1 MLKTSPH
8 QIFSHNSYPALDG
21 LCVKKYLSVV
31 SEVYCVSVRDII
43 DFVCP
48 KKTRVKRAQAGT
60 LARGYR
66 FIAQPTAEQEKLI
79 NRILGA
85 SRWVWNWGL
94 NLYLQHEKAQNK
106 KDQTGQSQTDQKS
119 GKASTSKARKTKHTP
134 LSYNVLSNQLTQ
146 LKKTFQPKMKNGVEV
161 HEKHWLNTIPDTVL
175 RQSLMDLGNTWKA
188 YEDGKNGKR
197 RDTPGKPKFKSRTA
211 GIDSA
216 TFQVD
221 ARVECKTSCINSTNN
236 SIKIPGIEQPHNV
249 LGFKRTENI
258 LGEISSF
265 VIAHK
270 NGQYY
275 ISLSMINI
283 AMDGLTASKYG
294 VKKESEIGVWENHK
308 FIDFPYDEYPICST
322 LNPKREG
329 LLAIDMAA
337 KWGGVAT
344 RDGKT
349 TYQLLSH
356 EQREKAT
363 QKETNT
369 IRFQRAQ
376 SRKIEAKYQEYGIK
390 REANGAWPKDAGKLL
405 AEKVAERNEKHKR
418 KRTKKILNDQSL
430 TVQEKRQKIANL
442 TNVFF
447 VKSQRQIAVEQRLSQ
462 KHTLKRNFLV
472 DAIHKAT
479 TQIVRE
485 NHTVVCETLNVK
497 AMLEDESKH
506 SGFKKSIA
514 NTCISEITRQ
524 LKYKAQWYGRN
535 IIFVSPWFA
544 SSQLC
549 STQGCTYQHRQ
560 LKLSDTHWTCPMC
573 QKLHER
579 NSNASF
585 NLWFQGW
592 HLLEEFFEQN
602 STKNLADGSFVKG
615 SQGVV
620 EKTVSIEEHKAWR
633 KATSKKSRKT
643 SPTVAR
649 FQKAV

>member
-1 MLKTSPH
+1 MR
-8 QIFSHNSYPALDG
+8 
-21 LCVKKYLSVV
+21 KYLALV
-31 SEVYCVSVRDII
+31 SENYCVSARDNVG
-43 DFVCP
+43 FVCP
-48 KKTRVKRAQAGT
+48 KKPRIKRAQAGT

-66 FIAQPTAEQEKLI
+66 CVAHLTLEQEKLI

-94 NLYLQHEKAQNK
+94 NLYLEYENAQTKSKQNST
-106 KDQTGQSQTDQKS
+106 TGQVP
-119 GKASTSKARKTKHTP
+119 GKTSKTKNIS
-134 LSYNVLSNQLTQ
+134 LSYNALSNQLTQ
-146 LKKTFQPKMKNGVEV
+146 LKKTLQTKMRDGVLVE
-161 HEKHWLNTIPDTVL
+161 EKHWLNTIPDTVL
-175 RQSLMDLGNTWKA
+175 RQSLMDLGNTWKS

-197 RDTPGKPKFKSRTA
+197 RDTPGKPKFKSKTNRN
-211 GIDSA
+211 DSA

-221 ARVECKTSCINSTNN
+221 ARVECKTSCIDSTNN
-236 SIKIPGIEQPHNV
+236 TIKIPGLEQPHNV
-249 LGFKRTENI
+249 LAFKRTENI

-265 VIAHK
+265 VISHK
-270 NGQYY
+270 NGTYY

-283 AMDGLTASKYG
+283 KPDDIFASK
-294 VKKESEIGVWENHK
+294 VQRTHTSNSAQDNTAVRK
-308 FIDFPYDEYPICST
+308 FVDFAYDEYPICST
-322 LNPKREG
+322 LNPNREG

-344 RDGKT
+344 TDGTT
-349 TYQLLSH
+349 TYQLISP
-356 EQREKAT
+356 EQRERAT

-369 IRFQRAQ
+369 IRFQRVQ
-376 SRKIEAKYQEYGIK
+376 SRKIDAQYQRYGIK

-405 AEKVAERNEKHKR
+405 AEKVQQRNDKHKR
-418 KRTKKILNDQSL
+418 KRAQKILKDQSL
-430 TVQEKRQKIANL
+430 TGQEKQQRIAQL
-442 TNVFF
+442 PNVFF
-447 VKSQRQIAVEQRLSQ
+447 PKSQRQVEVEQRLSH
-462 KHTLKRNFLV
+462 KHTLKRNYLV

-479 TQIVRE
+479 TQIIQQ

-497 AMLEDESKH
+497 AMLEDKEKH

-514 NTCISEITRQ
+514 NTCMSEITRQ
-524 LKYKAQWYGRN
+524 LKYKARWYGRN
-535 IIFVSPWFA
+535 MIFVSPWFA

-549 STQGCTYQHRQ
+549 STQGCTYQNKT

-573 QKLHER
+573 KKLHER

-615 SQGVV
+615 SHGVV
-620 EKTVSIEEHKAWR
+620 GKTVSVEEHKAWR
-633 KATSKKSRKT
+633 KATSKKSRTKNV

-649 FQKAV
+649 FSKTV

>member
-1 MLKTSPH
+1 MLTPSPH
-8 QIFSHNSYPALDG
+8 QIFAHNCYPALDG
-21 LCVKKYLSVV
+21 RLSMRKYLSVV
-31 SEVYCVSVRDII
+31 GEVYCLSVRDNVA
-43 DFVCP
+43 FTCP
-48 KKTRVKRAQAGT
+48 KKPRVKRAQAGT

-66 FIAQPTAEQEKLI
+66 CVAQPTPEQEKLI

-85 SRWVWNWGL
+85 SRWIWNWGL
-94 NLYLQHEKAQNK
+94 NLYLEHENAHNK
-106 KDQTGQSQTDQKS
+106 NEKQKNKPVEKS
-119 GKASTSKARKTKHTP
+119 GKASTSKTKNIA
-134 LSYNVLSNQLTQ
+134 LSYNTLSNQLTQ
-146 LKKTFQPKMKNGVEV
+146 LKKTLQTKMKNGVAV
-161 HEKHWLNTIPDTVL
+161 QEKHWLNTIPDTVL
-175 RQSLMDLGNTWKA
+175 RQSLMDLGNAWKA
-188 YEDGKNGKR
+188 YDDGKNGKR

-211 GIDSA
+211 GVDSA

-221 ARVECKTSCINSTNN
+221 ARLECKTSCIDSVNN
-236 SIKIPGIEQPHNV
+236 TIKIPGIEQPHNV
-249 LGFKRTENI
+249 LAFQRTEDI

-265 VIAHK
+265 VISHK
-270 NGQYY
+270 TGRYY

-283 AMDGLTASKYG
+283 APDAIASKAQG
-294 VKKESEIGVWENHK
+294 KDNSNFAQDNTVGNKL
-308 FIDFPYDEYPICST
+308 IDFAYDEYPICST
-322 LNPKREG
+322 LNPNRDG

-344 RDGKT
+344 TDGKT
-349 TYQLLSH
+349 TYQLISE
-356 EQREKAT
+356 EQRERAT
-363 QKETNT
+363 QKEHNT

-376 SRKIEAKYQEYGIK
+376 SRKIEAKYQEYGIQ

-430 TVQEKRQKIANL
+430 TVQEKQQKIADL
-442 TNVFF
+442 PNVFF
-447 VKSQRQIAVEQRLSQ
+447 VKSQRQIAVEQHLSK
-462 KHTLKRNFLV
+462 KHTLKRNYLV

-479 TQIVRE
+479 TQIIRK
-485 NHTVVCETLNVK
+485 NHTIVLETLNVK

-524 LKYKAQWYGRN
+524 LKYKARWYGRN

-549 STQGCTYQHRQ
+549 STQSCTYQNKQ

-573 QKLHER
+573 KTVHER

-620 EKTVSIEEHKAWR
+620 GKTVSVEEHRAWQ
-633 KATSKKSRKT
+633 KATSKTSRRKT
-643 SPTVAR
+643 VSPTVAR
-649 FQKAV
+649 FSKAV